1 MCVSCFALPVLFL
14 IYVMLAL
21 VDEIPRFGRELN
33 ILLSITRYYVG
44 FFGGFP
50 LPLSAKDDRSIL
62 CYCIVA
68 LPVPFI

>member
-33 ILLSITRYYVG
+33 SLLSITRYYVG
-44 FFGGFP
+44 FFGGV
-50 LPLSAKDDRSIL
+50 SSSS
-62 CYCIVA
+62 
-68 LPVPFI
+68 